1 MPWNQ
6 ALAHDHNRWRR
17 MVYSSVYG
25 HPQQLLGLRVKGVNF
40 VVKFHLFK
48 FMDLKMTEF
57 YLPFYSLFWK
67 LFICRLLDESFE
79 EVIAIQRALREL
91 AASADPLYSKQHEDF
106 FIGFEGRLVTMDY
119 FSQFCNIFC
128 KVNFYF

>member
-1 MPWNQ
+1 M
-6 ALAHDHNRWRR
+6 
-17 MVYSSVYG
+17 
-25 HPQQLLGLRVKGVNF
+25 
-40 VVKFHLFK
+40 
-48 FMDLKMTEF
+48 
-57 YLPFYSLFWK
+57 
-67 LFICRLLDESFE
+67 FICRLLDESFE

-128 KVNFYF
+128 KVNFLLLAINSLEEVGYKYFISIY